1 MWELLVVVVGVWVVM
16 PSCVV
21 AHIDVLVLAVEAIVS
36 GWEFFPLDCR
46 RGHVCIGW
54 VVISPCCFTHVS
66 LSFSCALAWSH
77 SCLLPGLHA
86 CVCLQWC
93 G

>member
-36 GWEFFPLDCR
+36 GWEFCPLDCR
-46 RGHVCIGW
+46 HGHVCIR
-54 VVISPCCFTHVS
+54 
-66 LSFSCALAWSH
+66 
-77 SCLLPGLHA
+77 
-86 CVCLQWC
+86 
-93 G
+93 